1 MLYISANLCKRGIV
15 LNLKDPRDLER
26 AYRLAERDVF
36 IENFRVGVVE
46 RLGLGYQVLAER
58 NPRLIYCSISGFGRH
73 GPLALLPSVDP
84 YIQAFSGFASL
95 QWQSRQSGREFT
107 QHRFYR
113 PQHLGPHRPSDS
125 RRPGGA
131 RADRDGSTHRGFHA

>member
-1 MLYISANLCKRGIV
+1 MFV
-15 LNLKDPRDLER
+15 
-26 AYRLAERDVF
+26 
-36 IENFRVGVVE
+36 ENFRVGVVE

-95 QWQSRQSGREFT
+95 NGSLGVRERVYATSVLSISTPRPSPYQRFSPPWWRASRPGWVNTSWLPCLRRQSRCK
-107 QHRFYR
+107 
-113 PQHLGPHRPSDS
+113 
-125 RRPGGA
+125 
-131 RADRDGSTHRGFHA
+131 

>member
-1 MLYISANLCKRGIV
+1 M
-15 LNLKDPRDLER
+15 
-26 AYRLAERDVF
+26 F

-58 NPRLIYCSISGFGRH
+58 NPRLVYCSISGFGPH

-95 QWQSRQSGREFT
+95 NGRSRQSGREFT
-107 QHRFYR
+107 HIGFIDLNTSALTDQRFSPPWWRASR
-113 PQHLGPHRPSDS
+113 PAWVNISWLPCLRRQS
-125 RRPGGA
+125 RCK
-131 RADRDGSTHRGFHA
+131 